1 MILEVR
7 LFAAFRDGR
16 FRKKKLELP
25 DESSV
30 ADLLGHLKISR
41 DEPGILL
48 VNGTVADAEKQ
59 LSAGDVVSVFPLVAG
74 G

>member
-1 MILEVR
+1 MILEVK
-7 LFAAFRDGR
+7 LFATFREGR

-25 DESSV
+25 DKSSV
-30 ADLLGHLKISR
+30 ADLLEHLKISR

-48 VNGTVADAEKQ
+48 VNGTSAVAEKQ
-59 LSAGDVVSVFPLVAG
+59 LSEGDVVSVFPLVSG